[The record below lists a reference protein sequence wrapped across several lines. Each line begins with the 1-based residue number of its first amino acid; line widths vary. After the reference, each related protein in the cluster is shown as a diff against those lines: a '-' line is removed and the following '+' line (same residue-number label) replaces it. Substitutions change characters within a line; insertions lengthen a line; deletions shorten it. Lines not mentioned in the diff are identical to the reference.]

1 MDMSVDRELIR
12 RLRLNK
18 SWSQEKLAEEA
29 GVSLRT
35 VQRIEADGTASHQS
49 CRAIAHALGVQP
61 AELRIAADD
70 TAAVEQVARSE
81 PRQVEQ
87 AARSLVIASPW
98 RFALLRTCQVLAVS
112 VLWLLMAF
120 VALNAFI
127 VLIGGIFFWEHAEIP
142 DLTAP
147 QAAGGGMLTA
157 ALLALF
163 FVGLRVVYRMVKRT
177 RIERAPEVAVE

>member
-1 MDMSVDRELIR
+1 MDMNVDRELIR

-18 SWSQEKLAEEA
+18 SWSQEKLAEQA

-35 VQRIEADGTASHQS
+35 VQRIEADGVASHQS
-49 CRAIAHALGVQP
+49 CRAIAQALGVQP
-61 AELRIAADD
+61 AELR
-70 TAAVEQVARSE
+70 QVATSE

-87 AARSLVIASPW
+87 SDRLVVITSSW
-98 RFALLRTCQVLAVS
+98 RFALLRTTQAFAVS
-112 VLWLLMAF
+112 VLWLLMTF

-127 VLIGGIFFWEHAEIP
+127 VLIGGIFFWEYAEIP

-147 QAAGGGMLTA
+147 QAAGGGILTA

-163 FVGLRVVYRMVKRT
+163 FVGLRFVYRAVKRM
-177 RIERAPEVAVE
+177 RIQRAPEVAVE